1 MERQAMKDDYAIG
14 FLPPLIVLGT
24 ICLVLLTG
32 CASTMAVLEGADA
45 ACADVELNSL
55 MTGSQARGR
64 IIKLPEGQQLTSDL
78 ADTLCQ

>member
-1 MERQAMKDDYAIG
+1 MRDDYAIG

-24 ICLVLLTG
+24 VCLVLLTG
-32 CASTMAVLEGADA
+32 CANTMKVLEGADA
-45 ACADVELNSL
+45 ACADVELNGF

-64 IIKLPEGQQLTSDL
+64 IIKLPEGQELTSDL